1 MSSINTN
8 VSAMTA
14 LQSLNMTN
22 KRLELTQSA
31 ISTGYRINSA
41 KDNAAYWSIATTMRS
56 DNKAMSTVQDA
67 LGLGSAKLDVASVAM
82 NSAKEVVDEIKVK
95 LVAAREPGVDR
106 TKVQSEIGQLQEQL
120 TSISE
125 ASNFSGTN
133 WLSVDSS
140 STGYS
145 ATQQIVSS
153 FIRAGDG
160 SVSVG
165 TMDIQLSTI
174 ALFDASAVADANG
187 ILEGGT
193 AAQGTSAAFAY
204 TQGTFADA
212 DTIQIGVT
220 VDGGAQA
227 LSFAVADAANFDLDA
242 LATGINSVM
251 TGATASADSG
261 ALVLTSATTG
271 TSSSVEMTSFATT
284 QADAT
289 TAATIGFT
297 TIASVS
303 GAATGGGIQDIDI
316 SSASNA
322 EIDAW
327 ISIVDGMAENMT
339 SSAADLG
346 AATKRV
352 SMQNDFISNLMDA
365 IERGVGQLVDADMTE
380 ESTKL
385 QALQVQ
391 QQLGVQALSIAN
403 GQSQNIL
410 SLFR

>member
-1 MSSINTN
+1 
-8 VSAMTA
+8 TA
-14 LQSLNMTN
+14 LQSLSMTN
-22 KRLELTQSA
+22 KRLEATQNA
-31 ISTGYRINSA
+31 ISTGYRISSA

-106 TKVQSEIGQLQEQL
+106 SKVQSEIGQLQEQL
-120 TSISE
+120 TSVSE
-125 ASNFSGTN
+125 AANFSGTN

-140 STGYS
+140 ATGYS

-160 SVSVG
+160 TVSVG
-165 TMDIQLSTI
+165 TMDIDLGTI

-193 AAQGTSAAFAY
+193 AGQATSAAAFAY

-212 DTIQIGVT
+212 DSIQIGVT
-220 VDGGAQA
+220 VDGSAQA

-242 LATGINSVM
+242 LVTGINSVM

-261 ALVLTSATTG
+261 NLVLTSATTG
-271 TSSSVEMTSFATT
+271 TTSSVEMTSFATT

-303 GAATGGGIQDIDI
+303 GAATGGGIQHIDI
-316 SSASNA
+316 SSAS
-322 EIDAW
+322 
-327 ISIVDGMAENMT
+327 
-339 SSAADLG
+339 
-346 AATKRV
+346 K
-352 SMQNDFISNLMDA
+352 
-365 IERGVGQLVDADMTE
+365 
-380 ESTKL
+380 
-385 QALQVQ
+385 
-391 QQLGVQALSIAN
+391 
-403 GQSQNIL
+403 
-410 SLFR
+410 